1 MNKDALEKRRRI
13 KSIKTKQEYEDFKNS
28 INLTYEQNLLFD
40 AVFMYGYDYRYI
52 ADNILNCTERTVK
65 SKMKRLLEKL

>member
-1 MNKDALEKRRRI
+1 MNKEALEKRRRI

>member
-1 MNKDALEKRRRI
+1 MNKQSLEKKRKI

-28 INLTYEQNLLFD
+28 INLTCEQNLLFD

-65 SKMKRLLEKL
+65 SKMKKLLEKL

>member
-1 MNKDALEKRRRI
+1 MNKEALEKRRRI

-40 AVFMYGYDYRYI
+40 AVFMHGYDYRYI